1 MAEPAVDYPGLGEV
15 GGIWELV
22 DRRADLTPQSV
33 MVTDELRRRV
43 TFGEFRDRA
52 LRAAAG
58 LCDHGV
64 RPGTVVSWQLPSRID
79 TMVLFAALSRLGA
92 VQNPLIMML
101 REPEL
106 EFICG
111 QLSSRLLVVPER
123 FRGHDHGKMADA
135 IAAGQDGLTAMLVD
149 GGLPEGDPATLPP
162 PVPAGDAEA
171 RWIFYTSGTTS
182 RPKGARHTDRG
193 LLAAAMTYCGAMEPT
208 PEDRI
213 ASLAPIAHVGGIL
226 HVLTS
231 LISGASMI
239 IADVFEPAA
248 VAELLGECGVTI
260 GGSGVPFGRAFLE
273 LQRARPDRPLFPE
286 MKAFLVGG
294 SPRPESLHYQIRDEL
309 GGVGLVSGYG
319 LTECPYIAWGTL
331 HDTDHE
337 HATTEGRP
345 GPGTDLRV
353 VRGDGT
359 LADHGETGELRVR
372 APQLMLG
379 YVDRAL
385 DRDAFDEDGYFRT
398 GDLAFLDERGYVTIT
413 GRLKDVII
421 RKMENISAREV
432 EEHLITHP
440 GVADAAV
447 IGVPDEEAGER
458 VCAVVVP
465 ADPAAPPGLAEL
477 CEHARGRGL
486 NVRRLPER
494 LEIVDELPRNAMG
507 KVVKPRLRERFGAA
521 DGPVAG
527 T

>member
-1 MAEPAVDYPGLGEV
+1 
-15 GGIWELV
+15 
-22 DRRADLTPQSV
+22 
-33 MVTDELRRRV
+33 MVVDELRRRV

-52 LRAAAG
+52 LRVAAG
-58 LCDHGV
+58 LADHGV
-64 RPGTVVSWQLPSRID
+64 GPGAVVSWQLPSRID

-92 VQNPLIMML
+92 TQNPLIMML
-101 REPEL
+101 REPEV

-111 QLSSRLLVVPER
+111 QAGSRLLVVPER
-123 FRGHDHGKMADA
+123 YRAYEHGKMADS
-135 IAAGQDGLTAMLVD
+135 IAAGRDRLTTMLVD
-149 GGLPEGDPATLPP
+149 GGLPVGDPAGLPAA
-162 PVPAGDAEA
+162 VPSGDTEV

-182 RPKGARHTDRG
+182 KPKGAQHTDRG
-193 LLAAAMTYCGAMEPT
+193 LLAAAMTYCRAMQPT
-208 PEDRI
+208 PDDKI

-231 LISGASMI
+231 LITGASII
-239 IADVFEPAA
+239 IADVFEPSA

-260 GGSGVPFGRAFLE
+260 GGSGLPFGRAFLE
-273 LQRARPDRPLFPE
+273 LQRTRPDRPLFPE

-331 HDTDHE
+331 HDTDHQ
-337 HATTEGRP
+337 HATTEGPP
-345 GPGTDLRV
+345 GPGADLRI
-353 VRGDGT
+353 VRADGS
-359 LADHGETGELRVR
+359 LANPGEAGELRVK

-379 YVDRAL
+379 YVDEDL
-385 DRDAFDEDGYFRT
+385 NRDAFDDEGYFRT
-398 GDLAFLDERGYVTIT
+398 GDLAFLDEDGYLTIT

-465 ADPAAPPGLAEL
+465 ADPAVPPSLAEL

-486 NVRRLPER
+486 NVRKLPER
-494 LEIVDELPRNAMG
+494 LEIVEELPRNAMG
-507 KVVKPRLRERFGAA
+507 KVVKPRLRERFGAGDVSPTGA
-521 DGPVAG
+521 
-527 T
+527 